1 MPENRKPNP
10 AQQRRSKV
18 IAAIL
23 EQQGLIEDQQRQIIS
38 QRQEIATLRQGMAHM
53 AIAAGVGK
61 HAAFAPIVRAA
72 GLQHLADSAQNPEGA
87 PAKTT
92 EEAAKPQATDDVN
105 NVGAAPGE
113 VNKDV
118 TPEAV
123 TDVNNSNVAANPPV
137 LDHLEDVTK
146 PTSGTDA
153 PTPDA
158 GDAESASRVTV
169 GNPSNEAFDKPGDS
183 GWKSTSSQQA
193 EQDRFV
199 TALRLARLRIH
210 AGVANGEDLSLAQ
223 ALASSPVS
231 TKEMQAEASGLAAV
245 ASRGPQQREARHRGL
260 VPRSAPGAGAAP
272 SMQSQASGPAVSASD
287 DEWGFGMDD
296 ISG

>member
-23 EQQGLIEDQQRQIIS
+23 EQQTVIEAQQR
-38 QRQEIATLRQGMAHM
+38 EIATLRQGLAHM

-61 HAAFAPIVRAA
+61 HAAFSGIVRAA

-92 EEAAKPQATDDVN
+92 EEAKKPQATD
-105 NVGAAPGE
+105 NVESEGAAPGE
-113 VNKDV
+113 ANKDV

-137 LDHLEDVTK
+137 LDNLEDVTK
-146 PTSGTDA
+146 PTSGTDS

-169 GNPSNEAFDKPGDS
+169 GNPSNESFDKPGDS
-183 GWKSTSSQQA
+183 GWKSTSSKDES

-199 TALRLARLRIH
+199 AALRLARLRIN
-210 AGVANGEDLSLAQ
+210 AGVANGEDLAIAQ
-223 ALASSPVS
+223 ALAASDVS
-231 TKEMQAEASGLAAV
+231 TKEMRAEASGLAAV
-245 ASRGPQQREARHRGL
+245 AARGPQQREARHRGL
-260 VPRSAPGAGAAP
+260 VPRSAGAGSAP
-272 SMQSQASGPAVSASD
+272 SLKSQASGPVAASSD
-287 DEWGFGMDD
+287 DEWAFGMDD
-296 ISG
+296 IGG